1 MMVSPMQKMSLRVR
15 DLLNDR
21 SGLAA
26 VEFAMIF
33 PMMVVM
39 YFGVVE
45 ISSAISVDRKAT
57 QVART
62 LSDLTSQSVSVA
74 DADLINFG
82 QAAKAIMTPYPASE
96 LKSSITEVYVDK
108 TTGVARVQWSRALTI
123 DASGNVTIAAT
134 PPRNPGDVVV
144 LPPGLVVAKAWGSYV
159 IWSEVSYKYTPAVGY
174 VLATTG
180 ITFRDA
186 SFTRPRLTQCVIYPT
201 GGPTACPVS

>member
-15 DLLNDR
+15 GLLKDR

-45 ISSAISVDRKAT
+45 FSSAIAVDRKAT

-82 QAAKAIMTPYPASE
+82 EAAKAIMTPYPASP
-96 LKSSITEVYVDK
+96 LISSITEVYVDNA
-108 TTGVARVQWSRALTI
+108 TGVARVQWSKGLTI
-123 DASGNVTIAAT
+123 GATGDVAIAAT
-134 PPRNPGDVVV
+134 APHNPGDVVV
-144 LPPGLVVAKAWGSYV
+144 LPTTLVAAKGTYV
-159 IWSEVSYKYTPAVGY
+159 IWSEVSYTYTPAIGY
-174 VLATTG
+174 MRGEDRHDL
-180 ITFRDA
+180 
-186 SFTRPRLTQCVIYPT
+186 
-201 GGPTACPVS
+201 